1 MNDIVGA
8 LFALVTLW
16 AIVRIIGRGK
26 LFQNTH
32 TYLCTSV
39 LTRVY
44 SFAFLR
50 HVIITKSCWFTGE
63 GMLDAL
69 CAYINN
75 GQVNIVKTMFP
86 DIPEVSIR
94 YDLILSGS
102 AEATCDRILQ
112 QGYLPLPPAD
122 FPGAEEARQSA
133 NTTAT
138 ASASSARTSSTSSG
152 VSSSPNLISRFH
164 LEHRLQED
172 QNHTSKGKGSSQS
185 MWSPS
190 AKDRQESLQE
200 RKAQMILQARK
211 RMEERQSTR
220 T

>member
-1 MNDIVGA
+1 
-8 LFALVTLW
+8 
-16 AIVRIIGRGK
+16 
-26 LFQNTH
+26 
-32 TYLCTSV
+32 
-39 LTRVY
+39 
-44 SFAFLR
+44 
-50 HVIITKSCWFTGE
+50 
-63 GMLDAL
+63 
-69 CAYINN
+69 
-75 GQVNIVKTMFP
+75 MFP

-133 NTTAT
+133 NRTAT
-138 ASASSARTSSTSSG
+138 ASASSARASSTSSG

-172 QNHTSKGKGSSQS
+172 QNHTSKGKKPSQS